1 MNISAQ
7 FFDDIMNDASLAT
20 TAQGQRIAQAHNDN
34 TQAHNDNTAAHSA
47 YDVFRRR
54 WQQRYD
60 AHAAQGEVLLN
71 QSDLEKSLNDFQRN
85 MPQDAAAIAQGLDA
99 LAAKV
104 EANEQATK
112 DHYAENDALRGA
124 FGALSV
130 AEGKIENLVNWTVD
144 DTRATLQKLQDTSLT
159 GSIDRVRRGR
169 NSSYARI
176 KDDAT
181 RRIAALQSSA
191 QFLEQAARD
200 AFNAY
205 LGNGF
210 VTAEPL
216 AAPATARFRR
226 KPEPQR

>member
-7 FFDDIMNDASLAT
+7 FFDDILNDASLAT

-34 TQAHNDNTAAHSA
+34 TAAHSA

-54 WQQRYD
+54 LQQRYD

-71 QSDLEKSLNDFQRN
+71 QSELEKSLTDFQRN
-85 MPQDAAAIAQGLDA
+85 MPQDAENIAQGLDA

-112 DHYAENDALRGA
+112 DHYAENDALRA
-124 FGALSV
+124 VFSALSV

-169 NSSYARI
+169 NSTYARI

-181 RRIAALQSSA
+181 RRIDSLNADTQLR
-191 QFLEQAARD
+191 EQTARN

-205 LGNGF
+205 LGSGF

-216 AAPATARFRR
+216 AAPATARFKR
-226 KPEPQR
+226 KAEPQR

>member
-7 FFDDIMNDASLAT
+7 FFDDILNDASLAT

-34 TQAHNDNTAAHSA
+34 AAAPSA

-54 WQQRYD
+54 LQQRYD
-60 AHAAQGEVLLN
+60 AHAAQGEILLN
-71 QSDLEKSLNDFQRN
+71 QADLEKSLNDFQRN
-85 MPQDAAAIAQGLDA
+85 MPQDPAAIAQGLDI
-99 LAAKV
+99 LTAKV

-112 DHYAENDALRGA
+112 DHYAENDALRA
-124 FGALSV
+124 VFSALSV
-130 AEGKIENLVNWTVD
+130 AEGKIENLVNWTAE
-144 DTRATLQKLQDTSLT
+144 DTRATLQKLQNTSLT

-181 RRIAALQSSA
+181 RRIASLQSSA

-200 AFNAY
+200 SFNAY

-210 VTAEPL
+210 VTAQPL
-216 AAPATARFRR
+216 AAPATARF
-226 KPEPQR
+226 KPKAEPQR

>member
-7 FFDDIMNDASLAT
+7 FFDDILNDATLAT
-20 TAQGQRIAQAHNDN
+20 TAQGQRIAQAYNQIA
-34 TQAHNDNTAAHSA
+34 QAHNDNTAVHSA

-60 AHAAQGEVLLN
+60 AHAAQGEVMLN
-71 QSDLEKSLNDFQRN
+71 QADLEKSLNDFQRN
-85 MPQDAAAIAQGLDA
+85 MPNDAVAIAQGLDA

-112 DHYAENDALRGA
+112 DHYAENDTLRGA
-124 FGALSV
+124 FSALAA
-130 AEGKIENLVNWTVD
+130 AEARMETLVNWTAD
-144 DTRATLQKLQDTSLT
+144 DTRATLQILQDTSLT

-176 KDDAT
+176 KDAAERLMKNLKADAE
-181 RRIAALQSSA
+181 
-191 QFLEQAARD
+191 FHEMAARQ

-216 AAPATARFRR
+216 AAPATARFRKGR
-226 KPEPQR
+226 